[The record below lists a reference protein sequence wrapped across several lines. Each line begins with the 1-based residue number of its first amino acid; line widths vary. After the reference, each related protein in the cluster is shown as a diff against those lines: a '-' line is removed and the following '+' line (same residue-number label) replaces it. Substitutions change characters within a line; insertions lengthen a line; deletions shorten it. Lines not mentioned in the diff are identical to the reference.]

1 VSYPFLQKGRSMSG
15 VRLLSRSNRLQLLL
29 IGGALALA
37 FLVGAA
43 KASAAGDPGTSTAPT
58 GDGTVIVVPGG
69 DGGIDHT
76 DPYGKG

>member
-1 VSYPFLQKGRSMSG
+1 MSG
-15 VRLLSRSNRLQLLL
+15 VRFLSRSSRFQLLL

-37 FLVGAA
+37 FFAGAA
-43 KASAAGDPGTSTAPT
+43 KASAAGDPGTASDPT